1 MKQLLYI
8 CLFIS
13 LLILSACS
21 DSSESTEQNKATQDS
36 DSKVEQNQKTSEQ
49 SENNNEDNDD
59 GMFSMGDFETLK
71 GKNDVGKYETGPI
84 SLTIK
89 SVAVKRGE
97 TNEDFLNGRLPEGEI
112 EFVEV
117 LMTMTSDKN
126 DINFTEDNFQLTTDS
141 GEKFNKPEG
150 LMSTA
155 LNIDFAYTGSDT
167 GSGDYYVTVT
177 YILEQTKVESLEEVN
192 FYVKA
197 PTDQNGNSIGEDI
210 NVDIPVSIPNSE

>member
-1 MKQLLYI
+1 MKHLLYI
-8 CLFIS
+8 CLSIS

-21 DSSESTEQNKATQDS
+21 DNSEGNEQNKAKQDS
-36 DSKVEQNQKTSEQ
+36 DSKVEQDQKTSEQ
-49 SENNNEDNDD
+49 SDNNNDGNDD
-59 GMFSMGDFETLK
+59 DMFSMGDFETLK
-71 GKNDVGKYETGPI
+71 GKNAVGTYETGPI
-84 SLTIK
+84 SITIK

-112 EFVEV
+112 EFVKV
-117 LMTMTSDKN
+117 LMTMTSEKN

-155 LNIDFAYTGSDT
+155 LNIDFAYSGSDT
-167 GSGDYYVTVT
+167 GSGDYYVTVA
-177 YILEQTKVESLEEVN
+177 YILEQSKAEALEEVN

-197 PTDQNGNSIGEDI
+197 PTDQNGNSLGENI
-210 NVDIPVSIPNSE
+210 NVEIPIPDFE